1 MAGKPL
7 DVEILVRKDGETVPY
22 DTLTAEEKKA
32 LCESLNRRA
41 IRAVAGLRGYDVEF
55 LPK

>member
-22 DTLTAEEKKA
+22 DTLTAEEKQA